1 MDASKEF
8 TDVWTFPSVRP
19 YKGKHPAEKPA
30 AMLEHAIER
39 RPSRR
44 HCADCFGG
52 GGSAALAA
60 LKLNAEPYNGN
71 RPHWAAEIAS
81 RVEDAVEH
89 DAPFAPAR
97 NGNDHLLPRIN
108 GSKSRQLALF
118 SAGK

>member
-1 MDASKEF
+1 M
-8 TDVWTFPSVRP
+8 
-19 YKGKHPAEKPA
+19 
-30 AMLEHAIER
+30 
-39 RPSRR
+39 
-44 HCADCFGG
+44 
-52 GGSAALAA
+52 
-60 LKLNAEPYNGN
+60 
-71 RPHWAAEIAS
+71 AS